1 MSYPLIK
8 YKLSIYIIKLG
19 NTSHNMNK
27 NAKNVIFKVVNVAI
41 YAFVAGKF
49 LKFGKCAC
57 VKKLTNIMSGASVVA
72 LVTLV
77 WLFSCVVPHHVN
89 FQLTSLNAGKLTH
102 CASVGLFTRVGSF
115 VPPQI
120 V

>member
-1 MSYPLIK
+1 MSYPSIK

-27 NAKNVIFKVVNVAI
+27 NAKNVIFKVLNVAI

-57 VKKLTNIMSGASVVA
+57 VKTMTNMMSAIKATSYQQFPN
-72 LVTLV
+72 VTK
-77 WLFSCVVPHHVN
+77 S
-89 FQLTSLNAGKLTH
+89 S
-102 CASVGLFTRVGSF
+102 
-115 VPPQI
+115 
-120 V
+120 

>member
-1 MSYPLIK
+1 MSYPSIK

-27 NAKNVIFKVVNVAI
+27 NAKNVIFKVLNVAI

-57 VKKLTNIMSGASVVA
+57 VKIMTNMMSVPTILFS
-72 LVTLV
+72 VTLCNQNCD
-77 WLFSCVVPHHVN
+77 FSLIGCHCN
-89 FQLTSLNAGKLTH
+89 ALTD
-102 CASVGLFTRVGSF
+102 R
-115 VPPQI
+115 
-120 V
+120 